1 MESIFNTP
9 LEIIYGWLASI
20 FCTLIL
26 VPQIVKVIQTKHT
39 RDVSM
44 SMLIL
49 SVVGN
54 GFWALHASLT
64 ENTPLL
70 VGASLIFI
78 MSMILIMF
86 KFSYDAND

>member
-1 MESIFNTP
+1 METILNTP
-9 LEIIYGWLASI
+9 LEIIYGWFASI

-26 VPQIVKVIQTKHT
+26 VPQIIKVIQTKHT

-64 ENTPLL
+64 NNTPLL
-70 VGASLIFI
+70 FGASLIFI
-78 MSMILIMF
+78 MSFILIFF
-86 KFSYDAND
+86 KFSYDTNE

>member
-1 MESIFNTP
+1 MDTLLNAP
-9 LEIIYGWLASI
+9 LEVTYGWLAST

-26 VPQIVKVIQTKHT
+26 VPQIIKVIQTKHT

-54 GFWALHASLT
+54 GFWVLHASLT
-64 ENTPLL
+64 NNTPLL
-70 VGASLIFI
+70 VGASLIFL
-78 MSMILIMF
+78 MSGILILF
-86 KFSYDAND
+86 KFSYDSNE

>member
-1 MESIFNTP
+1 MDTLFNAP
-9 LEIIYGWLASI
+9 LEVIYGWLASV

-26 VPQIVKVIQTKHT
+26 VPQIIKVIQTKHT

-44 SMLIL
+44 SMLVL

-64 ENTPLL
+64 NNTPLL
-70 VGASLIFI
+70 VGASLIFF
-78 MSMILIMF
+78 MSGLLILF
-86 KFSYDAND
+86 KFSYDSNG